1 MSTKSKLNAGI
12 YTGICSITVL
22 VMLTTSFELFNE
34 KYLPSFML
42 AQKYA
47 LPLIISAMA
56 IVFLT
61 FFEPERLS
69 QRITLIVMRALM
81 TLTFLIFSF
90 YMISLD
96 WKESSVGTMIVFI
109 VQWAAT
115 LFEMIYFF
123 TLKNSEAAV

>member
-1 MSTKSKLNAGI
+1 MSTKSKIGAGI
-12 YTGICSITVL
+12 YTLICSVTVL

-56 IVFLT
+56 LVFLT

-69 QRITLIVMRALM
+69 QRTTLIVMRSVM
-81 TLTFLIFSF
+81 IVTFLIFSF
-90 YMISLD
+90 YLITLD
-96 WKESSVGTMIVFI
+96 RKESSAGTMTVFI
-109 VQWAAT
+109 LQWAAT
-115 LFEMIYFF
+115 LYEAVYFI
-123 TLKNSEAAV
+123 TLKNSEAAS